1 MPISKTFILSVCALL
16 AAAAAHGEKAN
27 AQQIVAPRATS
38 QPVPPKPTNA
48 GGVPVEAWAVVRYS
62 VLSDGKVDNV
72 NVVRIAPPSAATSQI
87 VATVEQWTF
96 DPGMEAG
103 EAIDWHNNESVVSF
117 GSAATSEASEAFTE
131 AYGAVAAMI
140 DAHGATV
147 AAAQSADQE
156 QAQASADGSDQSLAD
171 AVAANDALLNEVATG
186 AQEIG
191 LALGQA
197 ALIRLAQLDPHGAL
211 ELLRLATD
219 PRVNALSGEELL
231 VALQLRLQ
239 IETQLG
245 RRADAIA
252 TYERIDAGVGP
263 DETNPFASVAEE
275 LRNEHNDLEILQV
288 LGRVEDH
295 PWRIDTARRIFT
307 IDNIDGTVQ
316 AIDAECDRRRLSL
329 EYQPDVEW
337 QLPDSLGECTLFVE
351 AAEGTTF
358 SFFELLPAE

>member
-1 MPISKTFILSVCALL
+1 MLSKNTFVLSVCVLL
-16 AAAAAHGEKAN
+16 VAVAAAGEKAD
-27 AQQIVAPRATS
+27 AQQFVAPRATS
-38 QPVPPKPTNA
+38 QPQPPVPTNA
-48 GGVPVEAWAVVRYS
+48 RGVPVEAWAVVRYS
-62 VLSDGKVDNV
+62 VLSDGTVNNV
-72 NVVRIAPPSAATSQI
+72 NVVHIAPPSAATDGI

-96 DPGMEAG
+96 DPGTDDG

-117 GSAATSEASEAFTE
+117 GSSTEASQEFTE

-140 DAHGATV
+140 DAHAATV
-147 AAAQSADQE
+147 AAAQSADE
-156 QAQASADGSDQSLAD
+156 AD
-171 AVAANDALLNEVATG
+171 APPAEGAPDRALAEAVSANETLLNEVATG

-197 ALIRLAQLDPHGAL
+197 ALIRLAQLDPHGAV
-211 ELLRLATD
+211 EFLRAATD
-219 PRVNALSGEELL
+219 PRVNALSGGELL

-245 RRADAIA
+245 RRTDAIA
-252 TYERIDAGVGP
+252 TYERIDAGVGA
-263 DETNPFASVAEE
+263 DETNPFDSVAQE
-275 LRNEHNDLEILQV
+275 LKNERNNLEILQV

-295 PWRIDTARRIFT
+295 PWRIDAGRRIFT

-337 QLPDSLGECTLFVE
+337 QLPDSFGECTLFVDG
-351 AAEGTTF
+351 AEGTTF